1 MARQSRDRWESSAR
15 MRSLQR
21 VCKLVT
27 KTRQKAGIFL
37 TLGIKRPHL
46 ENGGDLKTLFHILSG
61 KENISE
67 AKDFNSDSQKEF
79 LHETDTTQ
87 WRRLHNWA
95 SWWCRPSHLQ
105 MSTKAYTKLSNTQ
118 WKNGPKT
125 TNPVESINR
134 QSVNEKGSSLYAL
147 LENIYT
153 EDRAHA
159 ARLAAM
165 QSSVTISYSNP
176 DEAHTRRNKKGSPKR
191 KRSSMLVS
199 DVHDEDNWM
208 HHRTKE
214 STLTAMV

>member
-1 MARQSRDRWESSAR
+1 MEMILKHYFIFCQARKTFQRPRIFSVTVKKSSS
-15 MRSLQR
+15 MKWIQ
-21 VCKLVT
+21 
-27 KTRQKAGIFL
+27 
-37 TLGIKRPHL
+37 
-46 ENGGDLKTLFHILSG
+46 LSG
-61 KENISE
+61 E
-67 AKDFNSDSQKEF
+67 DSITGHPGGVDQ
-79 LHETDTTQ
+79 
-87 WRRLHNWA
+87 
-95 SWWCRPSHLQ
+95 SHLQ
-105 MSTKAYTKLSNTQ
+105 MFTKAYTKLSNTQ

-165 QSSVTISYSNP
+165 QSNVTMSYSNP
-176 DEAHTRRNKKGSPKR
+176 DEALTRRNKKGSPKR

-199 DVHDEDNWM
+199 DVHDEGNWM
-208 HHRTKE
+208 HHQAKE